1 MTVAEQPVTFFV
13 PRVDPAQPDDETAYA
28 AIVRCT
34 TADAGAPP
42 RSSRIHRLW
51 CRRGGRDTVIEV
63 GRADPDNGEIVLA
76 ILDLGRGLP
85 YVVHCGVPGD
95 EENAVRDRVKRPVYA
110 VTEFAS

>member
-1 MTVAEQPVTFFV
+1 MTVAEQPITFFV
-13 PRVDPAQPDDETAYA
+13 PRLDPAQPDDETAYA

-34 TADAGAPP
+34 TDDEGTPP
-42 RSSRIHRLW
+42 RTARIHRLW

-85 YVVHCGVPGD
+85 YVVHCGRPGD
-95 EENAVRDRVKRPVYA
+95 EQNAVRDRVNRPVYA
-110 VTEFAS
+110 VSEFAS